1 MADLFLTHYFL
12 AYMPH
17 IAVGAEIGYIVS
29 HLVLF
34 YE

>member
-1 MADLFLTHYFL
+1 MADLFLTHCFL

-17 IAVGAEIGYIVS
+17 IAMRAQIGYIVN